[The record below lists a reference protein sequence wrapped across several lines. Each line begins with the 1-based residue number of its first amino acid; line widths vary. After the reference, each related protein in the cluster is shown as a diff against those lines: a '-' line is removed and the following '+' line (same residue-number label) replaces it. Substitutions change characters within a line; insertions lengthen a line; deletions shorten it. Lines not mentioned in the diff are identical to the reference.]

1 MQGGFRH
8 PQATWHPSPNIN
20 ERRHGGPPDMVIVHH
35 TAMPTAQSAL
45 ERLCDTDP
53 PEGLPPVSCHYL
65 ISETGQLWQMV
76 DEIDRAWHA
85 GLGAW
90 GDVDEVNS
98 RSIGI
103 ELANTASH
111 PYPEPQ
117 MATLEAL
124 LAGIRD
130 RWSIPPER
138 VIGHS
143 DMAPHRKSD
152 PGARF
157 DWRRLAR
164 RGLAVWPADGMADGG
179 SGCDAAGFATDLE
192 RIGYRRP
199 DVADPDAL
207 LLWAFRL
214 RFRPWAAEARTPLDA
229 EDCRIARDI
238 AARYPVRLRDGV
250 A

>member
-1 MQGGFRH
+1 
-8 PQATWHPSPNIN
+8 
-20 ERRHGGPPDMVIVHH
+20 MVIIHH
-35 TAMPTAQSAL
+35 TAMVSAEAAL
-45 ERLCDTDP
+45 ERLCDTEP

-65 ISETGQLWQMV
+65 ISETGFLWQMV
-76 DEIDRAWHA
+76 DEADRGWHA

-90 GDVDEVNS
+90 GGVEEVNS

-103 ELANTASH
+103 ELANTAKH

-117 MATLEAL
+117 MAALEAL
-124 LAGIRD
+124 LPGILE

-157 DWRRLAR
+157 DWRRLAVQ
-164 RGLAVWPADGMADGG
+164 GLAVWPGGRSGGAVDAERFAADLDV
-179 SGCDAAGFATDLE
+179 
-192 RIGYRRP
+192 IGYRRP
-199 DVADPDAL
+199 EVADVDAL
-207 LLWAFRL
+207 MLWAFRL
-214 RFRPWAAEARTPLDA
+214 RFRPWMAESGAALDE

-238 AARYPVRLRDGV
+238 AKRFPVKPEAL

>member
-1 MQGGFRH
+1 MGLRGYRH
-8 PQATWHPSPNIN
+8 PGAEWVPSPNIN
-20 ERRHGGPPDMVIVHH
+20 ERRHGGGPDIVIVHH
-35 TAMPTAQSAL
+35 TAMVTAEAAL

-65 ISETGQLWQMV
+65 ISETGHLWQMV
-76 DEIDRAWHA
+76 DERDRAWHA

-90 GDVDEVNS
+90 ADVHEVNS

-103 ELANTASH
+103 ELANTATH

-117 MATLEAL
+117 MAALEAL
-124 LAGIRD
+124 LPGILE
-130 RWSIPPER
+130 RWSIPVER

-152 PGARF
+152 PGPRF
-157 DWRRLAR
+157 DWARLAR
-164 RGLAVWPADGMADGG
+164 RGLAVWPSEG
-179 SGCDAAGFATDLE
+179 AAGEVDAERFAADLA
-192 RIGYRRP
+192 RIGYHLP
-199 DVADPDAL
+199 PAEAPEAM

-214 RFRPWAAEARTPLDA
+214 RFRPWAAEARGPLEP

-238 AARYPVRLRDGV
+238 ADRFPAVRG
-250 A
+250 AAGA

>member
-1 MQGGFRH
+1 MPLARFRH
-8 PQATWHPSPNIN
+8 ADAIWRASPNVN
-20 ERRHGGPPDMVIVHH
+20 ARRHGGGPDIILIHH
-35 TAMPTAQSAL
+35 TAMHSAEAAL
-45 ERLCDTDP
+45 DRLCDTDP

-65 ISETGQLWQMV
+65 ICERGQLWQMV
-76 DEIDRAWHA
+76 DEADRGWHA
-85 GLGAW
+85 GLGQW

-103 ELANTASH
+103 ELANTSVH

-117 MATLEAL
+117 VAALEAL
-124 LAGIRD
+124 LPGIME

-157 DWRRLAR
+157 DWARLAR
-164 RGLAVWPADGMADGG
+164 RGLAIWPDQGEVVTDV
-179 SGCDAAGFATDLE
+179 DAAAFQRDLAI
-192 RIGYRRP
+192 IGYRKP
-199 DVADPDAL
+199 DVSDAEAL

-214 RFRPWAAEARTPLDA
+214 RFRPWLAEARGPLDV
-229 EDCRIARDI
+229 EDCRIARDL
-238 AARYPVRLRDGV
+238 AARYPCRAG
-250 A
+250 

>member
-1 MQGGFRH
+1 MAVQRFRH
-8 PQATWHPSPNIN
+8 PEACWHPSPNIN
-20 ERRHGGPPDMVIVHH
+20 ERRHGGGPDMVIVHH
-35 TAMPTAQSAL
+35 TAMESAEAAL
-45 ERLCDTDP
+45 ERLCETDP

-65 ISETGQLWQMV
+65 ISETGFLWQMV
-76 DEIDRAWHA
+76 DEADRGWHA

-103 ELANTASH
+103 ELANTSVH

-117 MATLEAL
+117 MVVLEAL
-124 LAGIRD
+124 LTGIMA
-130 RWSIPPER
+130 RWSIPAER

-157 DWRRLAR
+157 DWRRLAS
-164 RGLAVWPADGMADGG
+164 RGLAVWPLDGAVSGVDADAF
-179 SGCDAAGFATDLE
+179 AADLE
-192 RIGYRRP
+192 QIGYRRP
-199 DVADPDAL
+199 EVEDVEAL
-207 LLWAFRL
+207 MLWAFRL
-214 RFRPWAAEARTPLDA
+214 RFRPWMAEGRSELDA

-238 AARYPVRLRDGV
+238 AGRFPVLREAGG
-250 A
+250 